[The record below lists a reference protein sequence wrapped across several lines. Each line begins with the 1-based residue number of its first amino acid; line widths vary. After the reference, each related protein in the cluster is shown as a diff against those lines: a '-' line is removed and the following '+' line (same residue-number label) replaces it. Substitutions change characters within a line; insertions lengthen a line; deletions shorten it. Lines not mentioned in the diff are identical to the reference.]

1 MEFSTD
7 LPAWQI
13 LLLSLVSF
21 LVGVLGGFV
30 GLALGTMRLPA
41 LLLIGVAPSTA
52 AGTNIM
58 VSALSALVGGL
69 RHIRD
74 RRVNWRIVALMGG
87 PAVAGSFAGGF
98 SSSSAVPE
106 GALILLAGAFVI
118 WQSVEFMMR
127 LRQAVAAQRFTSGT
141 QTALSPGRE
150 ALEAVAGLIVGL
162 VGGAV
167 GLILGSVRLPILIR
181 LRVDP
186 RVAVGTNLVIGL
198 LMGAFGFVGHGVKS
212 EVDPVILIAMG
223 LSGMAGAYIGA
234 LLTGRA
240 SVSALLV
247 TMSGVLI
254 VVGALLVRDGV
265 TTLMK

>member
-1 MEFSTD
+1 MEFSTN
-7 LPAWQI
+7 LLAWQI
-13 LLLSLVSF
+13 LLLTLVSF

-41 LLLIGVAPSTA
+41 LLLIGVPPSTA
-52 AGTNIM
+52 AGTNIL

-69 RHIRD
+69 RHIRG

-98 SSSSAVPE
+98 SSSWAVPE
-106 GALILLAGAFVI
+106 GALIIVAGTFVI
-118 WQSVEFMMR
+118 WQSVEFLMR
-127 LRQAVAAQRFTSGT
+127 LRQAVAAQQFTSGT
-141 QTALSPGRE
+141 QTPLSPGRE
-150 ALEAVAGLIVGL
+150 ALEAVAGLVVGL

-186 RVAVGTNLVIGL
+186 RVAAGTNLVIGFF
-198 LMGAFGFVGHGVKS
+198 MGVFGFVGHGLKG
-212 EVDPVILIAMG
+212 EVDPVILTAMG

-234 LLTGRA
+234 QLTGRA
-240 SVSALLV
+240 SVRILLV
-247 TMSGVLI
+247 TMSGVLL
-254 VVGALLVRDGV
+254 VVGVLLVRDGV
-265 TTLMK
+265 SSLLA